1 MTDKERILQLIE
13 NGQLK
18 QALQQT
24 LTMLKYLSQKDIYAT
39 TTQIL
44 AQLNTADNHL
54 KTGQILQEEH
64 SVVVNRLRLAFL
76 DVFETYEAPPATR
89 RKGYLAHNV
98 PSEMTLNNRV
108 ECCIKISDVEE
119 ALTRKAGFRLED
131 TDFHLRQI
139 TRVNL
144 EGNSD
149 AFYIEQIT
157 KLTDQTILPEEIGS
171 WKFFVTPL
179 KEGTHDLI
187 IRVQGLVPS
196 LLGNEAQIE
205 EDCPINVCITTHA
218 VAYKEMQFKQL
229 PVQVG
234 EASIPYSDTY
244 SEAAPKSVS
253 PRSTFQKKT
262 TVAWAALLCAFI
274 GGATGFQLFFNE
286 AEIAF
291 YNNCNVAVSQ
301 NPRIFVNDVPIADK
315 AIQYN
320 KETKMV
326 IVKFK
331 PRYDLWL
338 YGDNYVTVKNLFGKD
353 TVFKVQC
360 SGKDLFWFNVPT
372 MDICETKTVTPPIVP
387 SKYIKL
393 NCILPI
399 KALLVTPSVI
409 VDGKPFF
416 ANFIKPQVWQVVLP
430 DTFFNKRVIVS
441 MMDSAYQCT
450 GQVIK
455 LDSVVETLQMK
466 CSIKPPPPV
475 AKKASVILKTQA
487 ILLNPLAIV
496 YLENDKVLDTIKF
509 SPTLKGQS
517 TFEISNL
524 DLGRKY
530 RFDIQGFMSNQPYK
544 CRLPSA
550 VLVNKDKQTIELDC
564 IPIPFV
570 TTGGKREI
578 TLVLQNYQN
587 LRPLIEGNV
596 TFNKIQSDINLA
608 EKRILSTDTLKTV
621 VETGK
626 SYQFVVN
633 SLCVEC
639 LASATVIKPETR
651 EVNLLCKKM
660 VNAKGCATIVKTL
673 TSVVVQTS
681 VNFDKANL
689 YLDGSPFGTIQN
701 KGKTFQ
707 GGGYLEE
714 GTHTLVMKKGKL
726 SCEKTVVIAKGEN
739 VYTMDCLCD
748 VSLSKKA
755 GFKSPKLYINGKKT
769 TVFAK
774 SADNKKLSFTM
785 PRQTNKALFRIEED
799 NETCETQGIPL
810 SNQLKLSFTKCS
822 TTFIPSKPYAIT
834 FKVDKQLND
843 DILKTLIL
851 DWKKNKKEAKLKKNK
866 DYTINTVDN
875 SIKVTIWDWVK
886 NPINEHTI
894 TLILPY
900 KDKPL
905 QIGQFSGTIRD
916 SVIKCPICLS
926 CME

>member
-1 MTDKERILQLIE
+1 MTDKEKILQLIE

-18 QALQQT
+18 QALEQT
-24 LTMLKYLSQKDIYAT
+24 LTLLKYLSQKDIYAT

-44 AQLNTADNHL
+44 AQLNTAENHL
-54 KTGQILQEEH
+54 KTGQISREEY
-64 SVVVNRLRLAFL
+64 SIVENRLRLAFL
-76 DVFETYEAPPATR
+76 DAFKMYETPPATR

-98 PSEMTLNNRV
+98 PNEMTLNYRV

-144 EGNSD
+144 EGSSD
-149 AFYIEQIT
+149 AFFIEPIT

-205 EDCPINVCITTHA
+205 EDCPINVHITTNA
-218 VAYKEMQFKQL
+218 VPYNETYFKQL
-229 PVQVG
+229 PVQIG
-234 EASIPYSDTY
+234 EESMTDSHTY
-244 SEAAPKSVS
+244 LEAAPKNVLSK
-253 PRSTFQKKT
+253 PTFQKKT
-262 TVAWAALLCAFI
+262 AVAWAALLCAFI
-274 GGATGFQLFFNE
+274 GGATGYQLFFND

-291 YNNCNVAVSQ
+291 YNNCNVTVSQ
-301 NPRIFVNDVPIADK
+301 NPHIFVNDIPVEDN
-315 AIQYN
+315 AIHYN

-326 IVKFK
+326 IVEFK

-338 YGDNYVTVKNLFGKD
+338 YGENYITVKNLFGKD

-360 SGKDLFWFNVPT
+360 TGKDLVWFDVPT
-372 MDICETKTVTPPIVP
+372 MDICETKTVKPVVISST
-387 SKYIKL
+387 YIKL

-441 MMDSAYQCT
+441 MVDSAYQCT

-455 LDSVVETLQMK
+455 LDSLVETLRMN
-466 CSIKPPPPV
+466 CTLKPPTV
-475 AKKASVILKTQA
+475 VKKGSVILKTEA
-487 ILLNPLAIV
+487 VLLNPFAVV
-496 YLENDKVLDTIKF
+496 YLENNKVLDTIKF
-509 SPTLKGQS
+509 LPTLKGQS
-517 TFEISNL
+517 VFEISNL
-524 DLGRKY
+524 ELGKKY
-530 RFDIQGFMSNQPYK
+530 RFEIKGLVSKQMYK
-544 CRLPSA
+544 CLLPSA
-550 VLVNKDKQTIELDC
+550 VFINKDKQTINLDC
-564 IPIPFV
+564 IPISSN
-570 TTGGKREI
+570 TGGSKKEI

-596 TFNKIQSDINLA
+596 TFNKIQSTVNLV
-608 EKRILSTDTLKTV
+608 EKRVLSIDTLKTV

-626 SYQFVVN
+626 SYQFSVN
-633 SLCVEC
+633 SMCVEC
-639 LASATVIKPETR
+639 LASETVIKPETR
-651 EVNLLCKKM
+651 EVNLLCKKI
-660 VNAKGCATIVKTL
+660 VNAKGCATIDDTL

-707 GGGYLEE
+707 GGGYLDE
-714 GTHTLVMKKGKL
+714 GTHTLVLKKGKL
-726 SCEKTVVIAKGEN
+726 SCEKTFVIVKGKN

-755 GFKSPKLYINGKKT
+755 GFKSPKLFINGKKT

-785 PRQTNKALFRIEED
+785 PRQANKASFRIEED

-810 SNQLKLSFTKCS
+810 SNQLKLSFTKC
-822 TTFIPSKPYAIT
+822 TTVTIPSKPYAIT

-851 DWKKNKKEAKLKKNK
+851 EWKKNKKEAKLKKNK

-886 NPINEHTI
+886 NPMNEHTL

-900 KDKPL
+900 KNKLL